1 MIRLVAAA
9 AATNALPGTTS
20 GFPVEAPAAGT
31 TIAAATP
38 VVILSVMITVAA
50 PLPELSLLLAHHERL
65 RLAASASA
73 GSAGRRNLFNEV

>member
-9 AATNALPGTTS
+9 AATAALAGTTS

-38 VVILSVMITVAA
+38 VIILSVMITVTAA
-50 PLPELSLLLAHHERL
+50 DSGAVPVAGRTT
-65 RLAASASA
+65 SAS
-73 GSAGRRNLFNEV
+73 G